1 MNTLNKKNNYIQNYM
16 LMGLEIISIVI
27 SYYVAH
33 RFRYKGY
40 EPIRQ
45 IDVILCLA
53 LIVFSMVIS
62 LVLEWNKFIYKRG
75 YIEYGSLR

>member
-1 MNTLNKKNNYIQNYM
+1 MNTLNRKNNYIQNYV

-45 IDVILCLA
+45 IDLILCLA
-53 LIVFSMVIS
+53 
-62 LVLEWNKFIYKRG
+62 
-75 YIEYGSLR
+75 